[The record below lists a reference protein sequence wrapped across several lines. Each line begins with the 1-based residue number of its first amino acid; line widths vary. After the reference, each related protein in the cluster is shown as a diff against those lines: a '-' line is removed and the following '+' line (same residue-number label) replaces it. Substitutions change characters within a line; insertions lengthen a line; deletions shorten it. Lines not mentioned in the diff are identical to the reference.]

1 MTIATE
7 TTQPAPPPPALP
19 KPASEAARR
28 FAIEAARLAANT
40 RCTDVVLLDV
50 SRVSP
55 VTDFFLIATGSS
67 GRQMRAV
74 AEQIEELGGPLSFRP
89 LGRHGHEGESAWLLT
104 DFVDVVVHIFT
115 TESRGYYDLDGLWG
129 DAAVVDWQAGAPA
142 PAAASAGGASGVP
155 G

>member
-1 MTIATE
+1 MTIATDS
-7 TTQPAPPPPALP
+7 TQAAPPPPPAPPP

-28 FAIEAARLAANT
+28 FAIDAARLAAAT

-74 AEQIEELGGPLSFRP
+74 AEQIEELGAPLSFKA
-89 LGRHGHEGESAWLLT
+89 LGRHGHEGESPWLLT
-104 DFVDVVVHIFT
+104 DFVDVVVHLFAP
-115 TESRGYYDLDGLWG
+115 ESRGYYDLDGLWG
-129 DAAVVDWQAGAPA
+129 DAPAVDWQTGAPPPPNA
-142 PAAASAGGASGVP
+142 PST
-155 G
+155 